1 MHRFVWDLRETL
13 PKVLVSPTGSMRGA
27 NGPWAPPG
35 RYTVRLTALGRTLT
49 RPLVVVRDPRLP
61 PSVTDDDLVLQ
72 HGLARAIQAE
82 RVRVAS
88 AQRQVND
95 LRSQI
100 AVRRKDSPAAASAFD
115 ALDAF
120 AKALD
125 RAAGPPVHTAG
136 EEFLYNEE
144 IVPTTLRR
152 LSASLAGLQ
161 SAVES
166 ADAAPTPDARTGF
179 AERQKMVEEGLE
191 RWRDVLGTEF
201 PKVNVALAGAGLEP
215 LKIEAR

>member
-13 PKVLVSPTGSMRGA
+13 PKVLESPTGSMRGA
-27 NGPWAPPG
+27 SGPWASPG

-61 PSVTDDDLVLQ
+61 LSVTDDDLVRQ

-88 AQRQVND
+88 AQRQAND
-95 LRSQI
+95 LRTQI
-100 AVRRKDSPAAASAFD
+100 AARRKDSRAAASS
-115 ALDAF
+115 LDAF

-125 RAAGPPVHTAG
+125 RAAGPPIQARG
-136 EEFLYNEE
+136 EEFLEDEE
-144 IVPTTLRR
+144 IGPTTLGR

-191 RWRDVLGTEF
+191 RWRDVLATEL
-201 PKVNVALAGAGLEP
+201 PKVNVALLGAGLEP
-215 LKIEAR
+215 LKAEAR